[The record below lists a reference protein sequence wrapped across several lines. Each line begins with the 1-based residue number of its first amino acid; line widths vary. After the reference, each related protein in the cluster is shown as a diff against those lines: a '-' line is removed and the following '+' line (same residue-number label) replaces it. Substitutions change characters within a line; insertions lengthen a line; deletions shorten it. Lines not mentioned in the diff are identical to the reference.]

1 MKTKTLTMDCVSCEK
16 YLTIDDDNNFTCS
29 WGKGEP
35 KKLVPHKG
43 RRPIQCKLK
52 R

>member
-1 MKTKTLTMDCVSCEK
+1 MKTKTLTMDCGDCDLMKVDEE
-16 YLTIDDDNNFTCS
+16 NNFRCS
-29 WGKGEP
+29 WGKGVP

-43 RRPIQCKLK
+43 KLPINCKLK